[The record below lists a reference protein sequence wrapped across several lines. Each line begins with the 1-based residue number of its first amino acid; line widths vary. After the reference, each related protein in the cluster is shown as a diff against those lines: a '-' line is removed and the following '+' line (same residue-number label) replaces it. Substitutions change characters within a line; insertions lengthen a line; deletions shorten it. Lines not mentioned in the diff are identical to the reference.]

1 MYPVALSASLWGLVL
16 PVRRYAVAV
25 VALALTTAALS
36 LVHFREKPSGLHLV
50 EQEVPA
56 SVWGL
61 ERWQTQSLVR
71 TEMRPVLRFVETRVP
86 RRTTIALALGEDDF
100 GYPPSGEGLDREVE
114 LAPDRRP
121 VRGLGDAQWLL
132 ASPQRSV
139 AVDRA
144 CWRLVFRTP
153 RGWRIFIRSTAEC
166 PS

>member
-1 MYPVALSASLWGLVL
+1 M
-16 PVRRYAVAV
+16 
-25 VALALTTAALS
+25 
-36 LVHFREKPSGLHLV
+36 
-50 EQEVPA
+50 PA

-71 TEMRPVLRFVETRVP
+71 PEMRPVLPF
-86 RRTTIALALGEDDF
+86 RRHASAEGYDDRSALGEDDF
-100 GYPPSGEGLDREVE
+100 GYPPLGEGLDREVE
-114 LAPDRRP
+114 LASDRRP

-132 ASPQRSV
+132 ASPQRPV